1 MRVKLDYGFKIPGK
15 CQFYSELSTLIAVV
29 SVDILD
35 LHETAV
41 QPWKSHLTS
50 GIQPGP

>member
-1 MRVKLDYGFKIPGK
+1 MRIKLDYGYKIPGK
-15 CQFYSELSTLIAVV
+15 CQFYSELSILIAVV

-35 LHETAV
+35 LHETAA

-50 GIQPGP
+50 GIEPGP